1 LLPSRADL
9 EDEMAA
15 DRHDTPTP
23 PPGAVDMSVPNPAR
37 IYDYLLGGAH
47 NFAVDRET
55 ADRVMAAGR
64 VGPKIAWAN
73 RSFLRRSVRY
83 MIAEGIDQFLD
94 LGSGIPTAGNVHEI
108 AQATN
113 PAARV
118 VYVDSDPVAVTHA
131 RQLLAGNDNAT
142 ILDADLR
149 DTDAVLRAADATGLV
164 DLSRPVGILLVA
176 VFHFIPDSADPAG
189 ILHRYCDV
197 ARGGGLLALSHY
209 TDEAYTAEK
218 RERSRIGVQEYQ
230 QRTRTAPVPRNG
242 DQLNELLAGLDVV
255 EPGIVWAP
263 EWRPDPGDEVPDD
276 PSETEIR
283 AMVARIPAH

>member
-1 LLPSRADL
+1 MPGPVPSLSRWEESSAGGPAGAASTFLRA
-9 EDEMAA
+9 
-15 DRHDTPTP
+15 P
-23 PPGAVDMSVPNPAR
+23 SVAR
-37 IYDYLLGGAH
+37 MYDYFLGGAH
-47 NFAVDRET
+47 NFAVDRQAAEAARSAFPALPAT
-55 ADRVMAAGR
+55 MRAGR
-64 VGPKIAWAN
+64 A
-73 RSFLRRSVRY
+73 FLGRAVHFLLDT
-83 MIAEGIDQFLD
+83 GIDQFLD
-94 LGSGIPTAGNVHEI
+94 LGSGIPTVGNVHEI
-108 AQATN
+108 AQAAD

-131 RQLLAGNDNAT
+131 RQLLAGNANAT

-149 DTDAVLRAADATGLV
+149 DADAVLRAADATGLL

-218 RERSRIGVQEYQ
+218 RERSRVGVREYQ
-230 QRTRTAPVPRNG
+230 QRTRTAPISRDG
-242 DQLNELLAGLDVV
+242 DQLAALLTGLDVV

>member
-1 LLPSRADL
+1 LLLSRADR

-15 DRHDTPTP
+15 EPHGAPTP

-55 ADRVMAAGR
+55 ADRVMAAGK

-73 RSFLRRSVRY
+73 RSFLRRAVRY
-83 MIAEGIDQFLD
+83 MIDNGIDQFLD
-94 LGSGIPTAGNVHEI
+94 LGSGIPTVGNVHEI
-108 AQATN
+108 AQAAK
-113 PAARV
+113 PDARV

-131 RQLLAGNDNAT
+131 RQLLADNDNAT

-149 DTDAVLRAADATGLV
+149 EADAVLRAADETGLL

-176 VFHFIPDSADPAG
+176 VFHFVPDSADPAG
-189 ILHRYCDV
+189 ILHRYCDA

-209 TDEAYTAEK
+209 TDEAYSAEK
-218 RERSRIGVQEYQ
+218 RELSKVGVQEYQ
-230 QRTRTAPVPRNG
+230 QRTKTAPVSRDGN
-242 DQLNELLAGLDVV
+242 QLRELLAGLDIV

-263 EWRPDPGDEVPDD
+263 EWRPDPGDEVPDN

-283 AMVARIPAH
+283 AMVARIPAR